1 MSEVMEKTGS
11 SDRTTA
17 LTETDE
23 RRTTLY
29 PPADVFEDADGIKIL
44 LDMPGVSKE
53 RLNLQADGNSLLVE
67 GDVEIDMPE
76 EMESYHADVRATRYR
91 RSFSL
96 SGAQLDTD
104 SVQATL
110 KNGVL
115 QVDIPKRA
123 ELRPRK
129 IEVKAA

>member
-1 MSEVMEKTGS
+1 MSEVMEKNRG

-17 LTETDE
+17 LTETEE

-29 PPADVFEDADGIKIL
+29 PPADVFEDSNGIKIL
-44 LDMPGVSKE
+44 LDMPGVSKD
-53 RLNLQADGNSLLVE
+53 RLNVQADANSLLVE

-96 SGAQLDTD
+96 SGAKLETD
-104 SVQATL
+104 SVKATL
-110 KNGVL
+110 KDGVL
-115 QVDIPKRA
+115 QVEIPKSA

>member
-23 RRTTLY
+23 RRMTLY

-67 GDVEIDMPE
+67 GDVEIDMPD

-96 SGAQLDTD
+96 SGAQLETD